1 MLFVCATAACRAGRL
16 CDEVNSAS
24 DDFKLNCSEQIFV
37 YAASNESVARKG
49 ERERAEQAS
58 LSFVAERE
66 RERESACRA
75 QVSWECSDAVCALL
89 LIYSF
94 DQSGR
99 SAYTMCA

>member
-49 ERERAEQAS
+49 ERERARRAG
-58 LSFVAERE
+58 FVQFRCRE
-66 RERESACRA
+66 RERVRAERKCRGSAQMLC
-75 QVSWECSDAVCALL
+75 VHCC
-89 LIYSF
+89 
-94 DQSGR
+94 
-99 SAYTMCA
+99 